1 MVSNERG
8 FMYPLSHSMLILV
21 TILISIHLHQFL
33 AEKRLFQETETILKQ
48 EYYLLCA
55 VKKLEAELQTNP
67 TISNG
72 TYLFK
77 EGIVVFT
84 KEDLGTTS
92 KFTMTLTL
100 ANGIQALGFSYYD
113 KNLLKMVKWV
123 ERK

>member
-8 FMYPLSHSMLILV
+8 FMYPLSHSMLILL

-72 TYLFK
+72 TYPFK